1 MMYAATLTRYS
12 HHNNGEYGEWRS
24 IITRGSLEALKK
36 AIAKE
41 EMHSDEVV
49 GLKKAFIHKRT
60 YSVQEAR
67 QLRLMAW

>member
-1 MMYAATLTRYS
+1 MMYAATLTKYD
-12 HHNNGEYGEWRS
+12 HYNNGEYGEWRS
-24 IITRGSLEALKK
+24 IITRGSLEGLKK

-41 EMHSDEVV
+41 EMRSDEFV

-60 YSVQEAR
+60 YSMQEAR